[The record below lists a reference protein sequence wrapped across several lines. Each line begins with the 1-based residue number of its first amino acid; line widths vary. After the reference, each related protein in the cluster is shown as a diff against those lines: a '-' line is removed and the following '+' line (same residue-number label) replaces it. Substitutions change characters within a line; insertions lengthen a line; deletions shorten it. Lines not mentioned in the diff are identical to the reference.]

1 MRSMT
6 GQGRGEDLRDGIRI
20 VVEIRSVNRKQAE
33 VQAVLPRE
41 LESLEPR
48 VREAVGR
55 VVARGRCEV
64 RVGCDLPGVSGGARI
79 DHGLARA
86 YATGLRQLAAELGLA
101 PGLSLDVL
109 VRCPGVVGAAGGA
122 PDAERL
128 WPALESALQAALAG
142 LDSMRRREGEALA
155 ADLAQRV
162 GELRGWVGRIRE
174 RAPEVLAR
182 YRAQLLQR
190 VRAAGLPAVPADD
203 ERLLKE
209 VVLFADRSDVAEE
222 LARLES
228 HFGQF
233 EDCCRSAEPVGR
245 KLDFLAQEMNR
256 EINTL
261 GAKANDAF
269 LSAGVVEL
277 KTTLERFRE
286 QAQNVE

>member
-1 MRSMT
+1 MT

-33 VQAVLPRE
+33 VQVALPRE

-48 VREAVGR
+48 VRETVGR

-64 RVGCDLPGVSGGARI
+64 RVSCDSPGGAAAVRI
-79 DHGLARA
+79 DRGLARA
-86 YATGLRQLAAELGLA
+86 YAAELRQVAAELGLS
-101 PGLSLDVL
+101 PEVSLDVL
-109 VRCPGVVGAAGGA
+109 VRCPGVVGATGGA

-128 WPALESALQAALAG
+128 WPGLEAALQAALAG

-162 GELRGWVGRIRE
+162 GELRGWVARIQE

-190 VRAAGLPAVPADD
+190 VRASGLPTVPADD

-233 EDCCRSAEPVGR
+233 EDCRRSSDPVGR

-261 GAKANDAF
+261 GAKANDSF